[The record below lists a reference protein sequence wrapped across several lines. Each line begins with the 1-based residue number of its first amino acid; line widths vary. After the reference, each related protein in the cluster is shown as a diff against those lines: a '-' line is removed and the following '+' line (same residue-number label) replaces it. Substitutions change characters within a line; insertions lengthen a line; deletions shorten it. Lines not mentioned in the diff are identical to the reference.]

1 MKEANV
7 KIYLKNFE
15 DLMYFLNVNYEHID
29 EVSYKALLEN
39 TLGIYAEHKPLD
51 KDEAL
56 TELTEFYETYSTN
69 KERPL
74 FIHNTNKY
82 E

>member
-7 KIYLKNFE
+7 KIFLKNFE
-15 DLMYFLNVNYEHID
+15 DLMYFLKANYEHID
-29 EVSYKALLEN
+29 EISYKALLEN
-39 TLGIYAEHKPLD
+39 TLGIYAEKKPLD

-56 TELTEFYETYSTN
+56 AELTNFYAEFGNTTEP
-69 KERPL
+69 PL
-74 FIHNTNKY
+74 FIHNTKHN